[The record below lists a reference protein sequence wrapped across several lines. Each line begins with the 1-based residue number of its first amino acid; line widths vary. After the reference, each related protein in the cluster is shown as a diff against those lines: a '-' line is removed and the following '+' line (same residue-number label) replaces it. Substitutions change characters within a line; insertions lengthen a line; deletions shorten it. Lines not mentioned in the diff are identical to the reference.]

1 MHLTEDQAL
10 QALDYAWIAYHLAYA
25 RTSFSQLHEE
35 EDCLWY
41 ESSIG
46 FLVFGDVVRA
56 RFPLATAERRVA
68 EFVETLRHQPNH
80 WLVMPTSQPPDLAE
94 RLLNAGTENLGHLFG
109 MAMEL
114 SQMAPVPALPNGV
127 EIRPANDDTS
137 VREYARLYI
146 HLFEAP
152 TESWEEN
159 LVKAELEIFY
169 SGHDPFHRY
178 LAYENGRAIAAGATY
193 QEDGVASLETLST
206 LPECRNR
213 GIGAVLA
220 TQAFQQERLNGA
232 KQAVV
237 WSSPGARHLY
247 GRMGFRELCTGN
259 LLGF

>member
-1 MHLTEDQAL
+1 
-10 QALDYAWIAYHLAYA
+10 
-25 RTSFSQLHEE
+25 
-35 EDCLWY
+35 
-41 ESSIG
+41 
-46 FLVFGDVVRA
+46 
-56 RFPLATAERRVA
+56 
-68 EFVETLRHQPNH
+68 
-80 WLVMPTSQPPDLAE
+80 MPTSQPPDLAE
-94 RLLNAGTENLGHLFG
+94 RVLHAGGENLGDLFG

-114 SQMAPVPALPNGV
+114 SQMAPAPTLPNGV
-127 EIRPANDDTS
+127 EIRPANDDAS

-146 HLFEAP
+146 QLFAAP

-159 LVKAELEIFY
+159 LVNAELEIFH

-178 LAYENGRAIAAGATY
+178 LAYEYGRAIAVGATC

-220 TQAFQQERLNGA
+220 TQAFEQERANGA
-232 KQAVV
+232 QHAVV